1 LAKNKV
7 QARHRRACRPVTPLT
22 ELTDSLSPV
31 RGVAT
36 VSVTG
41 LALTVLG
48 SGVATAAPESA
59 IDLSPKALPTVEQN
73 RPIAQANPAV
83 VAPSDVEWAASDK
96 VDVSIEIVEEVVE
109 EEPVL
114 EDRDA
119 AADRDYERESL
130 TDVAVAQTAAAVPG
144 AAAGGAVGI
153 ASQYIGV
160 PYVWGGSSP
169 NGFDCSGL
177 IQYVYGQLGYS
188 LPHSSYGI
196 GAAGTSIPASAAQP
210 GDIVYYGGHVG
221 IYAGDGMMIHSPQ
234 PGRSVEYAAVYGAP
248 SYVRL

>member
-1 LAKNKV
+1 MAKNKV

-48 SGVATAAPESA
+48 SGVASAAPESA
-59 IDLSPKALPTVEQN
+59 IDLSPRALPSVEQS

-83 VAPSDVEWAASDK
+83 VAPSDVEWAASDN
-96 VDVSIEIVEEVVE
+96 VDVKIEIVEEEVE
-109 EEPVL
+109 EEVL
-114 EDRDA
+114 EDRDV

-130 TDVAVAQTAAAVPG
+130 TDVAVQQVAAVP
-144 AAAGGAVGI
+144 AAASGGAVGI
-153 ASQYIGV
+153 AMQYVGV
-160 PYVWGGSSP
+160 PYVWGGASP

-177 IQYVYGQLGYS
+177 VQYVYGQLGYS

-234 PGRSVEYAAVYGAP
+234 PGRTVEYAAVYGAP